1 VDECVCVCV
10 CVCVGVCVFV
20 YGCGMYMSSMH
31 ACMCMRYI
39 CVRYWQ
45 DFLTDEFL
53 AKRYDC
59 F

>member
-1 VDECVCVCV
+1 M
-10 CVCVGVCVFV
+10 CVGGCVHL
-20 YGCGMYMSSMH
+20 YGCGMH
-31 ACMCMRYI
+31 VCMCMRYI